1 MSYGRPTM
9 LVALVVLALLATS
22 VAAQQPN
29 PQLVA
34 GINAIAAADYE
45 QAVTSLQQV
54 VAVQPDSEAAYFHL
68 GIAYFYLQQYPEA
81 LAAFR
86 KAEQLTPTRPDLRL
100 YIGHIYAA
108 QGALEEAIAA
118 YRQELFKL
126 EGPQKT
132 ETLIA
137 LGRTLA
143 RAGQLDQAQEALSRA
158 TYYDPKYVEAYY
170 QLGRV
175 YLQLGQPEEAL
186 EQFQQADEV
195 LQAWTD
201 MRIRIKRLE
210 PSELRRQETTE
221 EIMAQQYSR
230 AELFAQELGLW
241 PDLNKAIGDT
251 YLALGEWTNARN
263 AYRQALNRNK
273 LGNPSDPDVY
283 VRVGRAL
290 LADAKEMFY
299 EKGLMF
305 SAIPMT
311 NSAIEAAEKAL
322 EFNPNYS
329 PARVLLGEVYALQA
343 STYASDPDRNI
354 VSHSYEEAIKEFEKA
369 LDLEP
374 FSAQALTGLSQ
385 IYADQATS
393 LVRALTEL
401 ARTYLDQ
408 ANTLEPG
415 SAAAVTATRQA
426 MSVVED
432 GLELD
437 PQNVDL
443 YIQLARAELL
453 QENHA
458 AALETAQYVLKLK
471 PTDAD
476 ALNTAGLAVYYRN
489 DLSQAVHYFTKAID
503 HNPEHSQS
511 HMNLG
516 NAFFQ
521 MGSWSRARRH
531 YRRALEYIPQAELAK
546 TAYQRAYICYM
557 IALSYHETK
566 NYEHEIAALNQALAL
581 DPTYFAACRQ
591 MGWAYLARDEYRAA
605 RRVLEIAIQNAPT
618 DEQLADVHVQI
629 GEMLETQGSVHEAM
643 AAYSAAL
650 AADSTNVLA
659 SSALVRLSHT

>member
-9 LVALVVLALLATS
+9 WVALVVLALLSTS

-45 QAVTSLQQV
+45 QAVASLQQV
-54 VAVQPDSEAAYFHL
+54 VAAQPDSEAAQFHL
-68 GIAYFYLQQYPEA
+68 GVAHFHLQQYPEA

-86 KAEQLTPTRPDLRL
+86 KAEQLTPARPGVRL

-108 QGALEEAIAA
+108 QGALEEAVAA

-126 EGPQKT
+126 EGPQET
-132 ETLIA
+132 ETLVA

-143 RAGQLDQAQEALSRA
+143 RAGQLDQAQEALSRVI
-158 TYYDPKYVEAYY
+158 YYDPKYVEAYY
-170 QLGRV
+170 QLGWV
-175 YLQLGQPEEAL
+175 YLQLGQPQQAL
-186 EQFQQADEV
+186 EQFQQAGEV
-195 LQAWTD
+195 LQEWND
-201 MRIRIKRLE
+201 MNVRIGRLLV
-210 PSELRRQETTE
+210 SELRRQGTTE
-221 EIMAQQYSR
+221 EIMAEQYSR
-230 AELFAQELGLW
+230 AETFAQELGLW

-263 AYRQALNRNK
+263 AYRQALNRSQN
-273 LGNPSDPDVY
+273 GNPSDPDVY

-290 LADAKEMFY
+290 LEDAKEMFY
-299 EKGLMF
+299 DKGLLY

-311 NSAIEAAEKAL
+311 NSAIESVEKAL

-329 PARVLLGEVYALQA
+329 PAHVLLGEVYALQA

-354 VSHSYEEAIKEFEKA
+354 VSHSYEEAIEEFKKA

-374 FSAQALTGLSQ
+374 FSAQALTGLTQ
-385 IYADQATS
+385 TYADQATS

-426 MSVVED
+426 MSAVED

-458 AALETAQYVLKLK
+458 AALETAQYALELK
-471 PTDAD
+471 PMDVD
-476 ALNTAGLAVYYRN
+476 ALNTAGLAAYYRN
-489 DLSQAVHYFTKAID
+489 DLSKAVQYFTEAIRTS
-503 HNPEHSQS
+503 PEHSQS

-521 MGSWSRARRH
+521 MRSWYRARRH
-531 YRRALEYIPQAELAK
+531 YKRALEYIPQAKLAK

-566 NYEHEIAALNQALAL
+566 NYEQEITALNQALAL

-591 MGWAYLARDEYRAA
+591 MGWAYLARSEYRAA
-605 RRVLEIAIQNAPT
+605 RRALEIAIQNAST
-618 DEQLADVHVQI
+618 DEQIADVHVQI
-629 GEMLETQGSVHEAM
+629 GEMLETQGNVHEAV

-650 AADSTNVLA
+650 AIDPANALA
-659 SSALVRLSHT
+659 SSALVRLSRT